1 MKISLYLGNYAHAE
15 ELLKVLV
22 PWFETGHSWKWL
34 AESLF
39 QRAIAEKARGET
51 GQALKTMA
59 ESIAAANPYRYV
71 RIYCGYGVRGLE
83 LLEEYRD
90 WLEKSKSG
98 PRQGKKKYK
107 YGNVLRMPV
116 EDWLDYIV
124 RKAGRQK
131 KYYLDLQEEQQNI
144 YRVEKLTVTELMVLQ
159 YMEKGFSNAEIS
171 RKMNVKLPTVKSHI
185 YNIYKKLGVT
195 TRIQAVQK
203 AKESGIL

>member
-1 MKISLYLGNYAHAE
+1 
-15 ELLKVLV
+15 
-22 PWFETGHSWKWL
+22 
-34 AESLF
+34 
-39 QRAIAEKARGET
+39 
-51 GQALKTMA
+51 MA

-90 WLEKSKSG
+90 WLEKNRSG

-131 KYYLDLQEEQQNI
+131 KYYLDLQAEQQNI

-171 RKMNVKLPTVKSHI
+171 AKMNVKLPTVKSHI

>member
-1 MKISLYLGNYAHAE
+1 
-15 ELLKVLV
+15 
-22 PWFETGHSWKWL
+22 
-34 AESLF
+34 
-39 QRAIAEKARGET
+39 
-51 GQALKTMA
+51 
-59 ESIAAANPYRYV
+59 
-71 RIYCGYGVRGLE
+71 
-83 LLEEYRD
+83 
-90 WLEKSKSG
+90 
-98 PRQGKKKYK
+98 
-107 YGNVLRMPV
+107 MPV

-159 YMEKGFSNAEIS
+159 YMEKGFGNAEVG

-185 YNIYKKLGVT
+185 YNIYKKLGVA